1 LSRLRKLSP
10 SFRTTDSSVKI
21 KPLILLAIIICAAVI
36 AFLIIRPAPVLKVNA
51 IGSEAADFDLSGA
64 NKNTTN
70 LSDMRGSVVLV
81 NFWATWCTSC
91 VEEMPALERL
101 AEVLSGNP
109 HFKIVTII
117 YRDDL
122 DKASQYLK
130 QNGYTFPVYVN
141 PDETAPGLFGL
152 TGVPETFI
160 IDKKGVL
167 RDKVIGPADWDSP
180 QVVSSLQALI
190 NESP

>member
-1 LSRLRKLSP
+1 
-10 SFRTTDSSVKI
+10 VKT
-21 KPLILLAIIICAAVI
+21 KPLILLAIIVCAAVI
-36 AFLIIRPAPVLKVNA
+36 AFLIIRPAPVPKVNTV
-51 IGSEAADFDLSGA
+51 GSEVADFDLSGINN
-64 NKNTTN
+64 NKVK

-101 AEVLSGNP
+101 AEILAGNP
-109 HFKIVTII
+109 HFKIVTIL

-122 DKASQYLK
+122 DRGSQYLK
-130 QNGYTFPVYVN
+130 QNGYTFPVYIN
-141 PDETAPGLFGL
+141 PDGTAPALFGI
-152 TGVPETFI
+152 TGVPETYI
-160 IDKKGVL
+160 IDKRGVL

-180 QVVSSLQALI
+180 QVISSLQALI

>member
-1 LSRLRKLSP
+1 M
-10 SFRTTDSSVKI
+10 KI
-21 KPLILLAIIICAAVI
+21 KPLILLAVIICAAVI
-36 AFLIIRPAPVLKVNA
+36 AFLIIRPAPLLKVNT
-51 IGSEAADFDLSGA
+51 IGSEAADFDLSGV
-64 NKNTTN
+64 NNNTMK

-91 VEEMPALERL
+91 IEEMPALERL

-109 HFKIVTII
+109 HFKIVTIL

-122 DKASQYLK
+122 NRAYQYLR
-130 QNGYTFPVYVN
+130 QNGYIFPVYVN
-141 PDETAPGLFGL
+141 PDGNAPGLFGI

-180 QVVSSLQALI
+180 QIVSSLQALI
-190 NESP
+190 NENP

>member
-36 AFLIIRPAPVLKVNA
+36 AFLIIRPAPVLKVNT
-51 IGSEAADFDLSGA
+51 IGSKAADFDLAGA
-64 NKNTTN
+64 NNNMMK

-91 VEEMPALERL
+91 VEEMPTLERL

-109 HFKIVTII
+109 HFKIVTIL

-122 DKASQYLK
+122 DRAVQYLK
-130 QNGYTFPVYVN
+130 QNGYIFPVYVN
-141 PDETAPGLFGL
+141 PDGKAPRLFGI

>member
-1 LSRLRKLSP
+1 
-10 SFRTTDSSVKI
+10 VKI
-21 KPLILLAIIICAAVI
+21 KPLILLAVIICAAVI
-36 AFLIIRPAPVLKVNA
+36 AFLIIRPAPLLKVNT
-51 IGSEAADFDLSGA
+51 IGSEAADFDLSGV
-64 NKNTTN
+64 NNNTMK

-81 NFWATWCTSC
+81 NFWATWCISC

-109 HFKIVTII
+109 HFKIVTIL

-122 DKASQYLK
+122 GRASQYLK
-130 QNGYTFPVYVN
+130 QNGYIFPVYVN
-141 PDETAPGLFGL
+141 PDQKAAGLFGI